1 MHLALGVEYDG
12 GAFSGFQLQR
22 SSPTVQGALE
32 RAFARIAD
40 QPVRLTAAGRTD
52 AGVHATSQV
61 VGFAT
66 PVMRP
71 LDAWRRGVNTLTPAA
86 VKVRW
91 VQEVDAAFHA
101 RYSAC
106 ARRYMY
112 LWYEDSVRSPTLDG
126 WAVNTRRLDDEA
138 MDRAGRALVGEHDF
152 TSFRAAG
159 CQSQSA
165 HRCVHTIAVRRYGSL
180 VVLDI
185 VANAFLL
192 HMVRNIAA
200 GLVQVGT
207 GARPDQWLAEL
218 LGQEDRQLLG
228 PTAPPRGLYLVGVRY
243 PGYRFPAGQA
253 PAPLR
258 ALDSLERF

>member
-12 GAFSGFQLQR
+12 SAFHGYQIQK
-22 SSPTVQGALE
+22 SSPSVQSALE
-32 RAFARIAD
+32 RAIARIAD

-61 VGFAT
+61 VGFTT
-66 PVMRP
+66 PVTRP
-71 LDAWRRGVNTLTPAA
+71 LDAWRRGVNSLTPAG

-112 LWYEDSVRSPTLDG
+112 VWYEDPVRSPILDG
-126 WAVNTRRLDDEA
+126 WAANTGQLNDEA
-138 MDRAGRALVGEHDF
+138 MHRAAQNLLGEHDF

-165 HRCVHTIAVRRYGSL
+165 HRCVHSIAVNRYGPL
-180 VVLDI
+180 IVLDI
-185 VANAFLL
+185 AANAFLL

-200 GLVQVGT
+200 GLGEVGA
-207 GARPDQWLAEL
+207 GARAEHWLAEL
-218 LGQEDRQLLG
+218 LGDKNRQMLG
-228 PTAPPRGLYLVGVRY
+228 PTAPSRGLYLVGVRY
-243 PGYRFPAGQA
+243 PGYQFPAGHA

-258 ALDSLERF
+258 ALGGLERF

>member
-12 GAFSGFQLQR
+12 SAFHGFQIQK
-22 SSPTVQGALE
+22 SSPSVQGALE
-32 RAFARIAD
+32 RAIARIAD
-40 QPVRLTAAGRTD
+40 QPVRITAAGRTD

-61 VGFAT
+61 VGFT
-66 PVMRP
+66 TTVTRS
-71 LDAWRRGVNTLTPAA
+71 LDAWSRGVNSLTPAA

-91 VQEVDAAFHA
+91 VHEVDAAFHA

-112 LWYEDSVRSPTLDG
+112 VWYEDSVRSPTLDG
-126 WAVNTRRLDDEA
+126 WAVNTSQLNDEA
-138 MDRAGRALVGEHDF
+138 MHRAAQALLGEHDF
-152 TSFRAAG
+152 TSFRAAS

-165 HRCVHTIAVRRYGSL
+165 HRCIHTIAVNRHGPL
-180 VVLDI
+180 IVLDI
-185 VANAFLL
+185 SANAFLL

-200 GLVQVGT
+200 GLAEV
-207 GARPDQWLAEL
+207 GARARAEEWLAQL
-218 LGQEDRQLLG
+218 LGEKNRQLLG

-243 PGYRFPAGQA
+243 PGYLFPVGQP

-258 ALDSLERF
+258 ALGSLERF